1 MEDTM
6 TDKNEGQLFERLMEI
21 VAILRAPDGCPWD
34 REQTQNSIVPYLIEE
49 AHEVVEAIEQDDSE
63 QLCEE
68 LGDLLL
74 EVALLAQMAKEK
86 GDFTVADSLQSICD
100 KMVRRHPH
108 IFADEVAEDALTVK
122 RNWSRIKAEEKP
134 DRTTLDGVP
143 RSLGALHRAR
153 RVAEK
158 AANVGFDWEGVDGVV
173 DKVKEEWGELSEALE
188 NRDQKGAE
196 EELGDLLFVLAC
208 LGRHLKI
215 DAERSL
221 HSTVD
226 KFMRRFSH
234 IETELEKNGQ
244 NPADATMDEMEAL
257 WQEAKGIERE

>member
-1 MEDTM
+1 M
-6 TDKNEGQLFERLMEI
+6 TAKNEGLLFERLMEI

-34 REQTQNSIVPYLIEE
+34 KEQTPKSIVPYLIEE
-49 AHEVVEAIEQDDSE
+49 THEVVEAIEQDDSV

-74 EVALLAQMAKEK
+74 EVALLAQMAKEQ
-86 GDFTVADSLQSICD
+86 GAFTVSDSLQSICD

-108 IFADEVAEDALTVK
+108 IFSDKVDIDSEAVK
-122 RNWSRIKAEEKP
+122 KNWSRIKAEEKP
-134 DRTTLDGVP
+134 HRTTLDGVP
-143 RSLGALHRAR
+143 KSLGALHRAR

-158 AANVGFDWEGVDGVV
+158 AANVGFDWDGVDGVV
-173 DKVKEEWGELSEALE
+173 EKVKEEWGELSECLE
-188 NRDQKGAE
+188 NRDQEGAE

-221 HSTVD
+221 HATVD

-234 IETELEKNGQ
+234 IETELQKKGL

-257 WQEAKGIERE
+257 WQAAKAIERS